1 MAAVISRGAL
11 PPAEP
16 LAPWKIA
23 ADSHDTELL
32 KTYASRNR
40 LERVEQSLQAYY
52 LDRGSMPESLQ
63 ALASGGYLPLADLVD
78 PWGRAY
84 AYRVDPAAFEIA
96 SHGPGGEIRD
106 DLVIRHPFSAS
117 QRMVLEGKQ
126 EQERPGPEAHDGVSP
141 LRAHSRRVARPP
153 A

>member
-1 MAAVISRGAL
+1 MRVN
-11 PPAEP
+11 PFT
-16 LAPWKIA
+16 PWRLA

-40 LERVEQSLQAYY
+40 LERVEQSLQAFY

-63 ALASGGYLPLADLVD
+63 ALASGGYLPPSDLVD

-84 AYRVDPAAFEIA
+84 AYRVGPTAFEIA
-96 SHGPGGEIRD
+96 SRGLGGELRD

-117 QRMVLEGKQ
+117 QRMVLEGGADD
-126 EQERPGPEAHDGVSP
+126 RGRLTHP
-141 LRAHSRRVARPP
+141 
-153 A
+153 